1 MTHEADAPELVADPA
16 SQFAMAQE
24 ARVLAAARALFPGG
38 VPIGLPHDGVPER
51 LKATERALAR
61 GDSAIFEATF
71 SEDGVVV
78 VVDILAHEKGSNT
91 LIEVSSS
98 TSIQDHDL
106 MDAALKA
113 LVLRRVGVEVDA
125 VEIMHLNDACRYP
138 DLDDLFVREAVSGR
152 VRALF
157 PEISALIS
165 DQAKRLRAPLPE
177 VQVGRHCDKPRPCP
191 FRSRC
196 WPVLPRHHV
205 ETFFG
210 LRQEMSAQLE
220 AQGLE
225 AVEDVPGSFPLTLIQ
240 RRQQRSVTQGELQ
253 VEGDLAGALAPLKG
267 RVAYLDF
274 ETLGLAIPVWEGL
287 GPWHPH
293 PVQFS
298 CHIASPDQDLEH
310 VAWLGEGPG
319 DSRSAMAR
327 ALVDA
332 LDGVETVVTYNL
344 GSDRKCF
351 ELIASG
357 APDQARALNAI
368 KSKLRDLL
376 PLVRNHVYHPDFL
389 GSFDLDSVL
398 PALIPDLEDGS
409 RGDSNGQ
416 TPAST
421 LHRLLFLGYP
431 KESAERDTL
440 RQGLL
445 DHCAMKTLALLRLKE
460 RLDGLAEGDVQG

>member
-1 MTHEADAPELVADPA
+1 
-16 SQFAMAQE
+16 
-24 ARVLAAARALFPGG
+24 
-38 VPIGLPHDGVPER
+38 
-51 LKATERALAR
+51 
-61 GDSAIFEATF
+61 
-71 SEDGVVV
+71 
-78 VVDILAHEKGSNT
+78 
-91 LIEVSSS
+91 
-98 TSIQDHDL
+98 
-106 MDAALKA
+106 
-113 LVLRRVGVEVDA
+113 
-125 VEIMHLNDACRYP
+125 
-138 DLDDLFVREAVSGR
+138 
-152 VRALF
+152 
-157 PEISALIS
+157 
-165 DQAKRLRAPLPE
+165 
-177 VQVGRHCDKPRPCP
+177 
-191 FRSRC
+191 
-196 WPVLPRHHV
+196 
-205 ETFFG
+205 
-210 LRQEMSAQLE
+210 MSAQLE